1 MTDQTLQEKYGFHK
15 HQANLL
21 QLMIDAAID
30 KNTIDETEKY
40 FSGIINLMSPGEC
53 LKDITKLYALVN
65 KTPKGLTKEQDML
78 MNYWVMEALSTTS
91 IGDEQKV
98 EEHFLG
104 LVKGMTDEQC
114 TTKLEKEL
122 T

>member
-1 MTDQTLQEKYGFHK
+1 MNDQTLQEKYGFHK

-21 QLMIDAAID
+21 QLMLD
-30 KNTIDETEKY
+30 KTKDNDYARTEEH
-40 FSGIINLMSPGEC
+40 FSGVINLMSPGEC
-53 LKDITKLYALVN
+53 LEDLTKLYAKEG
-65 KTPKGLTKEQDML
+65 KTPQGLTKEQDML
-78 MNYWVMEALSTTS
+78 MNYWVMEALTTTS

-122 T
+122 A